1 MNSIE
6 LMNKAIND
14 SNTTS
19 YQWVATGNR
28 LYWSYGV
35 DFEIRIDTDSSGNKE
50 VIFRNEE
57 TDISVCVSVVSRKE
71 DMWLCDS
78 YHDFVATLDDAIY
91 WAARKII
98 SKAERLF

>member
-14 SNTTS
+14 SKTS
-19 YQWVATGNR
+19 YQWVANGNR

-35 DFEIRIDTDSSGNKE
+35 DFEMRIDTNSLGDKE
-50 VIFRNEE
+50 VIFRNED

-71 DMWLCDS
+71 DMWLCDG